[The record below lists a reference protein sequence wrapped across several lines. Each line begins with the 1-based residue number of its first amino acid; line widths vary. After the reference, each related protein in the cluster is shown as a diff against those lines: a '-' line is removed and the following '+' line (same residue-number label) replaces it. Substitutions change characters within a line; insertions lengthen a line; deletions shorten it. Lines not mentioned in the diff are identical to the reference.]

1 MSVSTIT
8 PKQQSF
14 VRSLLEERLDVLG
27 IDDVDSYIREKGI
40 DRLTARSAS
49 LVIEQLKGIPCARR
63 PEHAHLPEGRVI
75 VNRYTKPCVLC
86 TQPVEAGQGYA
97 IQTTSG
103 WQTAHHKADCVEAPS
118 TLESIDVGYYAFPSI
133 TGNNDLDFF
142 AIHTNRG
149 VKEIHRII
157 GGHPDQRVNS
167 VERVRVSE
175 YLESLS
181 REELFNAQALFG
193 REIGKCGRCGRHLTD
208 ETSRAIGL
216 GSDCA
221 SKGF

>member
-14 VRSLLEERLDVLG
+14 VRDLLEARLDVLR
-27 IDDVDSYIREKGI
+27 IDDVDAYIREKGI
-40 DRLTARSAS
+40 DRLTAKSAS
-49 LVIEQLKGIPCARR
+49 QVIEQLKGIPCSRR

-86 TQPVEAGQGYA
+86 NEPVDAGQGFA
-97 IQTTSG
+97 IQTPSG
-103 WQTAHHKADCVEAPS
+103 WQTAHNKEDCAPPS
-118 TLESIDVGYYAFPSI
+118 SALDAIECGYYALPSA

-142 AIHTNRG
+142 TVHIRNG
-149 VKEIHRII
+149 SKELLRVI
-157 GGHPDQRVNS
+157 GGQANRRVVS
-167 VERVRVSE
+167 TEAKRVIE
-175 YLESLS
+175 HLTSLS
-181 REELFNAQALFG
+181 KEELYNCQALFG
-193 REIGKCGRCGRHLTD
+193 QELGKCGRCGRHLTD